1 MAIKRVFQKEPVL
14 SIAACLALV
23 SSCFVLPDAEYLGY
37 IDFRTL
43 AILFSLMTVM
53 AGLRGQGVFDRLG
66 RALLSHTRTT
76 LQLTAVLVG
85 LCFFSSMVITND
97 VSLLTF
103 VPFTFV
109 VVNSLDAAV
118 RDKLLL
124 PIVCMQTI
132 AANLGSMLTPL
143 GNPQNLYLYGK
154 SGMDMGSFVL
164 LMLPYSILSLALL
177 ALWAVGLCRRG
188 AKISMAHSA
197 AAASPNK
204 ALLSLYSILFVLCL
218 LVVLRVLPYGI
229 AFAAV
234 LACVLLADRNTL
246 CRVDYSLILTF
257 VMLFIGYGITTAAV
271 GIILTCSRILDG
283 ITDPLLAFVYD
294 RVNTKFGK
302 LRILLVAGY
311 LIEALALYGMFTGFS
326 SKGLGLPVFALLY
339 IVYIIGY
346 TITNMTAQT
355 IPAIMTND
363 PRQRPTI
370 GVWTTAF
377 NYLVPMAMSMIFNV
391 VLLPKCGGTYNQAFL
406 SAACNMTL
414 LAAGIGTALVCLGV
428 SAYDKPET
436 FVGTK
441 KSEPLKMSDIIEV
454 LKHNRPLQCY
464 IASNASDKLAQQVAS
479 QAIINTLFNGILIGN
494 MGLATILTV
503 ISMVPSIFFAAFG
516 AKYVGKHGSKNGIVT
531 WTYVSMTITAV
542 LVLFFI
548 FGDPT
553 QIGVMG
559 SPSMILYVVL
569 TLLQNGSNMCIT
581 TSNTSYMADAID
593 FELDRSGRYI
603 PAVVSG
609 TYSLVDKLITSFAA
623 VIATGAVALLGYT
636 TTMPQP
642 TDPCTSAIFWMTL
655 SLKFGLPLIG
665 WVITLVA
672 MRECPL
678 TKEEMVNV
686 QKRIAEKK
694 AAAQSEFYKKQ
705 LQ

>member
-1 MAIKRVFQKEPVL
+1 MFKKKPTASEVDGVQYRRAKLWQI
-14 SIAACLALV
+14 ICYACN
-23 SSCFVLPDAEYLGY
+23 G
-37 IDFRTL
+37 
-43 AILFSLMTVM
+43 
-53 AGLRGQGVFDRLG
+53 
-66 RALLSHTRTT
+66 
-76 LQLTAVLVG
+76 LVG
-85 LCFFSSMVITND
+85 MSV
-97 VSLLTF
+97 
-103 VPFTFV
+103 
-109 VVNSLDAAV
+109 
-118 RDKLLL
+118 
-124 PIVCMQTI
+124 
-132 AANLGSMLTPL
+132 
-143 GNPQNLYLYGK
+143 
-154 SGMDMGSFVL
+154 
-164 LMLPYSILSLALL
+164 
-177 ALWAVGLCRRG
+177 
-188 AKISMAHSA
+188 
-197 AAASPNK
+197 
-204 ALLSLYSILFVLCL
+204 
-218 LVVLRVLPYGI
+218 
-229 AFAAV
+229 
-234 LACVLLADRNTL
+234 
-246 CRVDYSLILTF
+246 YSLIG
-257 VMLFIGYGITTAAV
+257 MASYSASIGYGITTAAV

-302 LRILLVAGY
+302 LRILMVAGF

-414 LAAGIGTALVCLGV
+414 IAAGIGTVLVCLGV

-441 KSEPLKMSDIIEV
+441 KSEPLKMSDIVEV

-464 IASNASDKLAQQVAS
+464 IASNASDKLAQQVGS
-479 QAIINTLFNGILIGN
+479 QAIIGTLLNGILIGN

-503 ISMVPSIFFAAFG
+503 ISMIPSIFFAAFG
-516 AKYVGKHGSKNGIVT
+516 GKYGSKKGIVNFT
-531 WTYVSMTITAV
+531 CISMVITAV
-542 LVLFFI
+542 LVVFFI
-548 FGDPT
+548 VIDPK

-559 SPSMILYVVL
+559 SPAMIIYVVL
-569 TLLQNGSNMCIT
+569 SLLQNGSNMCIT

-642 TDPCTSAIFWMTL
+642 TDPSTPAIFWMTMA
-655 SLKFGLPLIG
+655 LKFGLPLIG
-665 WVITLVA
+665 WVITLIA

-694 AAAQSEFYKKQ
+694 AAAQSEFYKEQ